1 MRTHILPGLNEILD
15 YARDQM
21 TTASWKEKTFGTAFA
36 VGLTAFWSVLMIALF
51 WETTSLQCQPIQA
64 TVPVTVQC
72 TLINEQFPGS
82 QRLFRIAKSDIMTVK
97 LVRQDSKK
105 KYPRVILV
113 QADGQEI
120 PFTRGWNTD
129 ATMQLEPR
137 LPEINAFL
145 ADPRARTLDVSTQR
159 RFPLLSL
166 LLTLGVLAFN
176 GVMLKRIWFGF
187 TPKSAAVDRRLQ
199 RQ

>member
-1 MRTHILPGLNEILD
+1 MRTGILPGLYKILD

-51 WETTSLQCQPIQA
+51 WETTSLQCQPVQSI
-64 TVPVTVQC
+64 VQC
-72 TLINEQFPGS
+72 TFINEQFPGS
-82 QRLFRIAKSDIMTVK
+82 QRLVRITKSDVMTVK

-129 ATMQLEPR
+129 AAVQLEPR

-145 ADPRARTLDVSTQR
+145 ADPRAQTLDVSTQR
-159 RFPLLSL
+159 RFPPLSL

-187 TPKSAAVDRRLQ
+187 TPKLAAVDRRLQ
-199 RQ
+199 SQ